1 MKYRFIPFLSFI
13 LITLLA
19 YPAHVFAQVDRA
31 ALTGVVRD
39 SSGAIV
45 PGALITLTPIAG
57 GSARELKATDT
68 GTYQATGLGSG
79 EWLVEVAAAGFQTV
93 AQTVRLEV
101 GQRAQLDVTLPVG
114 GVTERV
120 LVEGVTPLL
129 DTQSAVLGTVVSEKE
144 IATLPLALRNWDD
157 MLFLV
162 PGVQGYRY
170 TEESGGTSGGR
181 TGGVTVHGHRSL
193 QNNFLLDGVDNNSI
207 STNVQELSTQ
217 ISRPSIDAIGE
228 FKVVTTPFTAEY
240 GRAPGATISVTTRSG
255 SNSLKGSGYYYFRDE
270 RFDANTFFANR
281 SALPKPTNNQNQF
294 GGSLGGPLRAGT
306 AFFFADY
313 EGTRIT
319 RGVLRTG
326 TVPTADQ
333 RRGVFTS
340 AIRDPL
346 TGQNFANNTIPAQR
360 IDPVAAAILA
370 LVPMPNAPGSSN
382 FIRQPDITDD
392 NDRFSG
398 RLDLRASSS
407 DNLFARYSYNKR
419 FRFVP
424 GFFGG
429 LLDGTSTSAWGRNDL
444 NSQSAVFGW
453 TRVFGPS
460 VVNEFRLAWAQGRSD
475 GYQDPKG
482 EDGMSTIGFTGVPE
496 ENRTGGII
504 GVNIQG
510 LLRFG
515 SPNFM
520 PKYQHTDQLQF
531 IDSIS
536 WLSGR
541 HQFKFGAEIMAPM
554 QNDYVDVPATRGDMS
569 FNNNMFSGS
578 ALADFLLGYASSV
591 QLSNF
596 HEVRQRQHAYSF
608 YLQDDWRAT
617 DRLTLN
623 LGVRYDFMT
632 PQMDADNRVAN
643 FDPATGQLYYAQDG
657 SLEDRALVKPD
668 RNNFGPRLGIVYK
681 ASNTTVVRGGY
692 GIYYNLVERIG
703 SEDQLSLNPPGLRN
717 ISITVPSGSAVPAM
731 ILRNGFPPNFLD
743 VSNINY
749 GSLLLRTAQRDGQN
763 SMFHQVAIGVER
775 QLSTS
780 VVASADAIGSVGRN
794 ITLLR
799 NLNQRANGNGAR
811 PYPAFGHIQ
820 YRDHAGTSRY
830 RGLDLSL
837 EKRFSRGHSY
847 RVSYTFGDQRDNTP
861 EHLSA
866 ASPRPQNTN
875 DLDAWEAPG
884 DNDIR
889 HRLVGSFMANLPL
902 GQNPI
907 LRDWLVAA
915 ILTTHTGRPFTVT
928 QGSLEGAGWVPNR
941 VADTDGPGTVD
952 QWFNVSD
959 FQVVP
964 TGVFGDAGR
973 NSLRGP
979 GWFTLDFSLQ
989 RRIQMRNALAATLR
1003 YDVFNATNRT
1013 NFGNPNADITS
1024 ASNRG
1029 TITSLAGD
1037 PRSMQF
1043 SVRLEF

>member
-1 MKYRFIPFLSFI
+1 MTVRLLFFI
-13 LITLLA
+13 LITSLA
-19 YPAHVFAQVDRA
+19 FPTAGRAQVDRA
-31 ALTGVVRD
+31 ALTGIVHD
-39 SSGAIV
+39 SSGAVV
-45 PGALITLTPIAG
+45 PGALVKLTPIAG
-57 GSARELKATDT
+57 GAEREVKATDT
-68 GTYQATGLGSG
+68 GVYQVTGLGSG
-79 EWLVEVAAAGFQTV
+79 EWLVEITAAGFQTV

-114 GVTERV
+114 GVSERV

-129 DTQSAVLGTVVSEKE
+129 DTQSAVLGTVVSQKE

-170 TEESGGTSGGR
+170 TEESGGTSAGR
-181 TGGVTVHGHRSL
+181 TGGISVHGHRSL

-217 ISRPSIDAIGE
+217 LSRPSIDAIGE
-228 FKVVTTPFTAEY
+228 FKVVTSPFTAEY
-240 GRAPGATISVTTRSG
+240 GRAPGATISVTTKSG
-255 SNSLKGSGYYYFRDE
+255 SNALRGTTYYYYRDE
-270 RFDANTFFANR
+270 GLDANTFFANR
-281 SALPKPTNNQNQF
+281 SGLPRPTNNQNQF
-294 GGSLGGPLRAGT
+294 GGSFGGPLRTGT

-333 RRGVFTS
+333 RNGVFTS

-346 TGQNFANNTIPAQR
+346 TGQNFANNTIPASR

-370 LVPMPNAPGSSN
+370 MVPMPNAAGNSN

-398 RLDLRASSS
+398 RFDLRGSSE
-407 DNLFARYSYNKR
+407 DNFFVRYSYNKR

-424 GFFGG
+424 GWFGG
-429 LLDGTSTSAWGRNDL
+429 VLDGSSTSAWGRNDL
-444 NSQSAVFGW
+444 NSQSAVAGW
-453 TRVFGPS
+453 TKILGPS
-460 VVNEFRLAWAQGRSD
+460 VVNEFRYAWSQGRSD

-482 EDGMSTIGFTGVPE
+482 EDGMSLIGFTGVPE

-504 GVNIQG
+504 GVDVQG
-510 LLRFG
+510 LIRMG

-520 PKYQHTDQLQF
+520 PKYQHTDQMQF
-531 IDSIS
+531 IDTIS
-536 WLSGR
+536 WLRGS
-541 HQFKFGAEIMAPM
+541 HQFKFGMEVTAPM
-554 QNDYVDVPATRGDMS
+554 KNNYVDVPATRGDTV
-569 FNNNMFSGS
+569 FRNNMFSGS
-578 ALADFLLGYASSV
+578 ALADFMLGYATSV

-596 HEVRQRQHAYSF
+596 HEVHQRQHAYSF
-608 YLQDDWRAT
+608 FIQDDYRAT

-623 LGVRYDFMT
+623 MGLRYDFVT
-632 PQMDADNRVAN
+632 PQMDAENRVAN
-643 FDPATGQLYYAQDG
+643 FDPATGQLYYGADG
-657 SLEDRALVKPD
+657 GIEDRALVAPD
-668 RNNFGPRLGIVYK
+668 RNNFGPRLGVVYK
-681 ASNTTVVRGGY
+681 ANAATVVRAGY
-692 GIYYNLVERIG
+692 GIYYNLVERMG

-717 ISITVPSGSAVPAM
+717 ISITAPAGSTTPAL
-731 ILRNGFPPNFLD
+731 ILKNGFPPNYLD

-749 GSLLLRTAQRDGQN
+749 RTLLLRTAQHDGK
-763 SMFHQVAIGVER
+763 SSLFHQVAIGLER

-780 VVASADAIGSVGRN
+780 FVASADVVGSLGRN

-799 NLNQRANGNGAR
+799 NLNQPANGNGAR
-811 PYPAFGHIQ
+811 PYPNFGAIQ
-820 YRDHAGTSRY
+820 YRDHAGQSRY

-837 EKRFSRGHSY
+837 EKRYSHGHSY
-847 RVSYTFGDQRDNTP
+847 RVSYTLGDQRDNTP

-875 DLDAWEAPG
+875 DLAAWEAPG

-889 HRLVGSFMANLPL
+889 HRFVGSFIADLPL
-902 GQNPI
+902 GQNVI
-907 LRDWLVAA
+907 LRDWLVAGIMTA
-915 ILTTHTGRPFTVT
+915 HTGRPFTVT

-941 VADTDGPGTVD
+941 VADTEGPKTVD
-952 QWFNVSD
+952 QWFNVTD

-964 TGVFGDAGR
+964 AGTFGDAGR
-973 NSLRGP
+973 NVLRGP
-979 GWFTLDFSLQ
+979 GWFTVDFSLQ
-989 RRIQMRNALAATLR
+989 RRIVMGSSLAATLR

-1013 NFGNPNADITS
+1013 NFGNPNADIT
-1024 ASNRG
+1024 AGNRA

>member
-1 MKYRFIPFLSFI
+1 MHFRSATLVLLFIVCTASVGL
-13 LITLLA
+13 
-19 YPAHVFAQVDRA
+19 AQVDRA

-39 SSGAIV
+39 ASGAVV
-45 PGALITLTPIAG
+45 PGATITLTPVAG
-57 GSARELKATDT
+57 GVAREAKATDA
-68 GTYQATGLGSG
+68 GTYQVTGLVSG
-79 EWLVEVAAAGFQTV
+79 EWLVEIAATGFQTV

-101 GQRAQLDVTLPVG
+101 GQRAQLDATLPVG
-114 GVTERV
+114 GVSERV
-120 LVEGVTPLL
+120 MVEGVTPLL

-170 TEESGGTSGGR
+170 TEESGGTSAGR
-181 TGGVTVHGHRSL
+181 TGGVSVHGHRSL

-217 ISRPSIDAIGE
+217 VSRPSIDAIGE

-240 GRAPGATISVTTRSG
+240 GRAPGATISVTTKSG
-255 SNSLKGSGYYYFRDE
+255 SNSLRGTGYYYFRDE

-294 GGSLGGPLRAGT
+294 GGSLGGPLRTGR

-326 TVPTADQ
+326 VVPTADQ
-333 RRGVFTS
+333 RQGIFSS

-346 TGQNFANNTIPAQR
+346 TGQSFANNTIPAAR
-360 IDPVAAAILA
+360 IDPVAAKILA
-370 LVPMPNAPGSSN
+370 MVPMPNASGSNN
-382 FIRQPDITDD
+382 FIRQPDITDA

-398 RLDLRASSS
+398 RLDMRASSN
-407 DNLFARYSYNKR
+407 DNFFARYSYNKR

-424 GFFGG
+424 GWFGG

-453 TRVFGPS
+453 TKIFGPA

-482 EDGMSTIGFTGVPE
+482 EDGMSAIGFTGVPD
-496 ENRTGGII
+496 ENRTGGIL
-504 GVNIQG
+504 GVDIQG
-510 LLRFG
+510 FIRIG

-520 PKYQHTDQLQF
+520 PKYQHTDQMQF
-531 IDSIS
+531 IDTMS
-536 WLSGR
+536 WLKGA
-541 HQFKFGAEIMAPM
+541 HQFKFGTEIMAPM
-554 QNDYVDVPATRGDMS
+554 KNNYVDVPATRGDTT
-569 FNNNMFSGS
+569 FRNNMFTSN
-578 ALADFLLGYASSV
+578 ALADFLLGYATSV

-596 HEVRQRQHAYSF
+596 HEVHQRQHAYSF
-608 YLQDDWRAT
+608 FLQDDWRAS

-623 LGVRYDFMT
+623 LGLRYDFVT
-632 PQMDADNRVAN
+632 PQMDAENRVAN
-643 FDPATGQLYYAQDG
+643 FDPATGQLYYAADG
-657 SLEDRALVKPD
+657 SIEDRALVQPD
-668 RNNFGPRLGIVYK
+668 RNNFGPRLGVVYK
-681 ASNTTVVRGGY
+681 ANPATVIRGGY
-692 GIYYNLVERIG
+692 GIYYNLVERMG

-717 ISITVPSGSAVPAM
+717 ISITAPSGATTPAF
-731 ILRNGFPPNFLD
+731 ILRNGFPPNYLD
-743 VSNINY
+743 VANINY
-749 GSLLLRTAQRDGQN
+749 RSLLLRTAQRDGKSSQ
-763 SMFHQVAIGVER
+763 FHQVAIGLER
-775 QLSTS
+775 QLSTTL
-780 VVASADAIGSVGRN
+780 VASADVIGSLGRN

-799 NLNQRANGNGAR
+799 NLNQPANGNGAR
-811 PYPAFGHIQ
+811 PYPNFGAIQ
-820 YRDHAGTSRY
+820 YRDHAGQSRY
-830 RGLDLSL
+830 RGVDLAV
-837 EKRFSRGHSY
+837 EKRFSLGHSY
-847 RVSYTFGDQRDNTP
+847 RMSYTIGDQRDNTP

-875 DLDAWEAPG
+875 DLDAWEGPG

-889 HRLVGSFMANLPL
+889 HRFVGSFIANLPL
-902 GQNPI
+902 GQNPVM
-907 LRDWLVAA
+907 RDWLVAGIFTA
-915 ILTTHTGRPFTVT
+915 HSGRPFTVT

-941 VADTDGPGTVD
+941 IADTEGQKTVD
-952 QWFNVSD
+952 SWFNVSD

-964 TGVFGDAGR
+964 GGTFGNAGR
-973 NSLRGP
+973 NILRGP
-979 GWFTLDFSLQ
+979 GWMTFDLSLQ
-989 RRIQMRNALAATLR
+989 RRIVMTSALAATLR
-1003 YDVFNATNRT
+1003 YDVFNLTNRT

-1024 ASNRG
+1024 AANRA
-1029 TITSLAGD
+1029 TISSLAGD